1 MRTSLWEQNKA
12 ERRQRIL
19 AAARRLI
26 SKKGFE
32 GLTMRDLA
40 DAARVS
46 VPTVYNLVGG
56 KVSLLAALVEEV
68 YANVVAKL
76 GDPERHDTFV
86 SAAMELCAVGHGEVL
101 LAPEYYRELIGL
113 FLVSKEARPIR
124 KSLAERNIALMARV
138 VASGQARGEIV
149 DWVDPVALSATLYS
163 QYTSATIDWA
173 NRKLDDDALQAT
185 TSYGHA
191 LILLGVARGRA
202 VAKLEALARM
212 NQHAARPATAVQSKK
227 GARSR

>member
-1 MRTSLWEQNKA
+1 MSASLWEANKA
-12 ERRQRIL
+12 DRRRRIL
-19 AAARRLI
+19 AAARRLV

-32 GLTMRDLA
+32 WLTMRELA
-40 DAARVS
+40 EAVRVS
-46 VPTVYNLVGG
+46 VTTVYNLVGG
-56 KVSLLAALVEEV
+56 KVSLLAALVEDV

-124 KSLAERNIALMARV
+124 QSLAERNIALMARV

-149 DWVDPVALSATLYS
+149 GWVDPVALSATLYS

-212 NQHAARPATAVQSKK
+212 NQHA
-227 GARSR
+227 

>member
-1 MRTSLWEQNKA
+1 MTASLWEANKA
-12 ERRQRIL
+12 ERRRRIL

-26 SKKGFE
+26 SRKGFQ

-40 DAARVS
+40 DAGRVS

-56 KVSLLAALVEEV
+56 KLSLLAALVEEV
-68 YANVVAKL
+68 HADVVAKL
-76 GDPERHDTFV
+76 GDPQHHDTFV
-86 SAAMELCAVGHGEVL
+86 SAAMELCAVAHGEVL
-101 LAPEYYRELIGL
+101 AAPEYYRELIGL
-113 FLVSKEARPIR
+113 FLVSKEAQPIR
-124 KSLAERNIALMARV
+124 KSLAERNIALMARA

-149 DWVDPVALSATLYS
+149 DWVDPASLSALLYS

-202 VAKLEALARM
+202 VKKLEDLARM
-212 NQHAARPATAVQSKK
+212 HQHAARPATAAQSKK

>member
-1 MRTSLWEQNKA
+1 MSAALWEANKA
-12 ERRQRIL
+12 ERRRRIL
-19 AAARRLI
+19 ATARRLI

-68 YANVVAKL
+68 YANVATKL
-76 GDPERHDTFV
+76 GDPEQHDTFV
-86 SAAMELCAVGHGEVL
+86 SAAMELCTVAHGEVL

-124 KSLAERNIALMARV
+124 QSLGERSIALMTRV
-138 VASGQARGEIV
+138 LASGQARGELV
-149 DWVDPVALSATLYS
+149 DWVDPGALSATLYS
-163 QYTSATIDWA
+163 QYISATIDWA
-173 NRKLDDDALQAT
+173 NRELDDDDLQAT

-191 LILLGVARGRA
+191 LILLGVARGSA
-202 VAKLEALARM
+202 LAKLEDLARSHQ
-212 NQHAARPATAVQSKK
+212 NAARPATAVQSKK
-227 GARSR
+227 GTRSR

>member
-1 MRTSLWEQNKA
+1 MSASLWETNKA
-12 ERRQRIL
+12 ERRRRIL

-40 DAARVS
+40 DAGRVS

-76 GDPERHDTFV
+76 GDPEQHDTFV
-86 SAAMELCAVGHGEVL
+86 SAAMELCAVAHGEVL

-124 KSLAERNIALMARV
+124 QSLEDRSIALMAHV
-138 VASGQARGEIV
+138 ITSGQARGEIV
-149 DWVDPVALSATLYS
+149 DWVDPVALSTTLYS
-163 QYTSATIDWA
+163 QYISATIDWA
-173 NRKLDDDALQAT
+173 NRELDDDVLQAT

-202 VAKLEALARM
+202 VAKLEALART
-212 NQHAARPATAVQSKK
+212 NQHAARPATAAQLKK